1 MGLFNLLS
9 KKEKIVLKDFSDLVV
24 DMHSH
29 LIPGIDDGSKTIESS
44 IELIRNLNK
53 LGYKKLITTPHIMSD
68 YFRNT
73 PEIIHNGLTKLQLEL
88 DSLEIDVEIE
98 AAAEYYLDFEFQ
110 KKLRN
115 EKLLTFGAN
124 YVLFELSYYN
134 PPQNLEEIIF
144 ELQTNGYKP
153 ILAHP
158 ERYSYW
164 HNNIEIYSNL
174 KDKGVFFQLN
184 LNSLTGEYSPLS
196 KKIAEKLIDMDYIE
210 FLGTDTHNLRHIEL
224 LKNLFPNKHL
234 NKLVGSGK
242 LLNNTL

>member
-1 MGLFNLLS
+1 MGLFNIFS
-9 KKEKIVLKDFSDLVV
+9 KKEEIVLKDFSELVV

-44 IELIRNLNK
+44 IELIKNLND

-73 PEIIHNGLTKLQLEL
+73 PDIIHNGLTKLKLEL
-88 DSLEIDVEIE
+88 ENSGIDIEIE
-98 AAAEYYLDFEFQ
+98 AAAEYYVDFEFQ
-110 KKLRN
+110 KKLRT
-115 EKLLTFGAN
+115 EKLLTFGGN

-134 PPQNLEEIIF
+134 SPQNLEEVIF

-164 HNNIEIYSNL
+164 HNNFEIYSNL

-196 KKIAEKLIDMDYIE
+196 KKIAEKLIDSEYVE

-234 NKLVGSGK
+234 NKLVSSGK